1 MSADTG
7 RARLGVV
14 FRTLDV
20 SAEAPGQLFLHSM
33 PGRFE
38 DLADA
43 RAEIVARSIDRVVCL
58 APLDEIRQ
66 KSPGYARAI
75 EQGVPWVHDAF
86 PITDFGVP
94 HDVAALRVR
103 AASVA
108 AALGRG
114 ENVLIHCAA
123 GMGRTGLFATAVLVV
138 NGVGLADAL
147 QRVRAAGSEAETPE
161 QRRLLEQLAAR

>member
-1 MSADTG
+1 M
-7 RARLGVV
+7 
-14 FRTLDV
+14 FRKVDV

-38 DLADA
+38 DFADA

-58 APLDEIRQ
+58 APLDEILE

-75 EQGVPWVHDAF
+75 EQGVPWAHDAF

-94 HDVAALRVR
+94 DDVAVLRVR
-103 AASVA
+103 AAGVA
-108 AALGRG
+108 EALGGG
-114 ENVLIHCAA
+114 ENVLVHCAA

-138 NGVGLADAL
+138 SGVGLADAL
-147 QRVRAAGSEAETPE
+147 HRVRVAGSGAETLE
-161 QRRLLEQLAAR
+161 QRRLLEQLAAG